1 MEAVEA
7 QLQRVEEK
15 VQQLLKRYQLDQK
28 EMQRL
33 QKENA
38 LLQEE
43 LEKKKTQS
51 AALHQT
57 IDSLKINTLTL
68 DQDSR
73 KDLEKRINLYLKEID
88 KCLSLLNS

>member
-1 MEAVEA
+1 
-7 QLQRVEEK
+7 
-15 VQQLLKRYQLDQK
+15 
-28 EMQRL
+28 MQRL

-88 KCLSLLNS
+88 KCLSLLNG